1 MADVTTPDTL
11 QVELVPAPP
20 LPLVLADNV
29 FLSALKQVEAQ
40 VATFKITDAQSA
52 QAAADLQTRLTNAGS
67 KLEKAR
73 VALVAPFLAQ
83 QRAINTAA
91 EGPADRI
98 TTAKKT
104 LSTIQTNW
112 AVEQQR
118 LARVAEQERQRQ
130 LAALEAQ
137 RVKEAEEEA
146 ARQAELQRQADEVAA
161 AAAKGGVRI
170 FEFDE
175 EEPAPEVVPPTATEQ
190 RIAEIVAAPVV
201 IAPKPVGVRLKVTL
215 NAIVEDVNKL
225 ADIFVKKTE
234 NMAAIKAA
242 YCQGWREGQPI
253 PVCAGVRFEVSR
265 TTESTG
271 RGGI

>member
-1 MADVTTPDTL
+1 MTTPDSL

-20 LPLVLADNV
+20 LPLVLADSV
-29 FLSALKQVEAQ
+29 FLSALKQVEGQ

-73 VALVAPFLAQ
+73 VALVAPYLAQ

-98 TTAKKT
+98 TAAKKT
-104 LSTIQTNW
+104 LSNLQTAW
-112 AVEQQR
+112 AVAEQQR
-118 LARVAEQERQRQ
+118 ARIAEQERQKQ

-137 RVKEAEEEA
+137 RVKEAEAEA
-146 ARQAELQRQADEVAA
+146 ARVAELQRQADEVAA
-161 AAAKGGVRI
+161 TAAKGVKI
-170 FEFDE
+170 FDFDAE
-175 EEPAPEVVPPTATEQ
+175 DEPEPAPEPVQPTQTEE
-190 RIAEIVAAPVV
+190 RIAQLQAAPVV
-201 IAPKPVGVRLKVTL
+201 VAPRPVGVRLVVKLVAVVT
-215 NAIVEDVNKL
+215 DVDLLPN
-225 ADIFVKKTE
+225 IFVKKE
-234 NMAAIKAA
+234 PKMSAIQTA
-242 YCQGWREGQPI
+242 YCAGYREGMPL